1 MVEAEEVEVRF
12 VRGFAVCLVALGFV
26 AACSNGGGNGGDGG
40 DNLVGAHYYV
50 WYPGNFSLG
59 YLRAE
64 LSPPQAPALGEYDS
78 RNASVAEQHIAL
90 ASANGIDF
98 FTLDWWSNRPSQNE
112 AIEAGFLSAPNI
124 GQTRFAI
131 FYNQS
136 EIDGAPGN
144 GIRFDVATK
153 DRFVADMVTISRRYF
168 GHPSYLRIG
177 GRPVVLVYLSRE
189 MHGLFAAAIGEARGA
204 LAAEGHDVFL
214 IGDEIFWAVIEADE
228 DPQAPARVTGVPQQN
243 RIALFDAITSY
254 NLYAVE
260 RPQDRGYGSTSAFI
274 PDSIELYRSYR
285 DAGGVPIVPGVIP
298 GYNDRATRLGA
309 DHFPIPRR
317 WAPDAAEGSFFSEA
331 IDRLG
336 KPFIDDGLKMI
347 LITSWN
353 EWNEDTA
360 IEPVGVAPDTTENQL
375 FTQGF
380 AYPGYGTTYLD
391 IVRQSLG
398 D

>member
-1 MVEAEEVEVRF
+1 MTVRF
-12 VRGFAVCLVALGFV
+12 VRGFVACLVALAFV
-26 AACSNGGGNGGDGG
+26 AACSNGGGGGGGGDGG
-40 DNLVGAHYYV
+40 NLVGAHYYV

-59 YLRAE
+59 YLRGA

-78 RNASVAEQHIAL
+78 RNPSVAEQHIAL

-98 FTLDWWSNRPSQNE
+98 FTLDWWSNRPSQNT
-112 AIEAGFLSAPNI
+112 AIDSGFLGAPNI
-124 GQTRFAI
+124 GQIRFAI

-153 DRFVADMVTISRRYF
+153 DRFVGDMVAISRRYF
-168 GHPSYLRIG
+168 GHPSYLRID
-177 GRPVVLVYLSRE
+177 GRPVVVVYLSRE
-189 MHGLFAAAIGEARGA
+189 MHGLFADAIREARGA

-214 IGDEIFWAVIEADE
+214 IGDEIFWAVIEANE
-228 DPQAPARVTGVPQQN
+228 DPGAPARVTGVPQQN

-260 RPQDRGYGSTSAFI
+260 RPQDAGYGSTSAFI
-274 PDSIELYRSYR
+274 PDSIGLYLNYQAAS
-285 DAGGVPIVPGVIP
+285 GVPIVPGVIP

-317 WAPDAAEGSFFSEA
+317 WAPDAAEGSFFFEA
-331 IDRLG
+331 IERLG
-336 KPFIDDGLKMI
+336 RPFIDDGLKMI

-380 AYPGYGTTYLD
+380 AYQGYGTTYLD